1 MTITAAAA
9 LIAALLSTIITAIA
23 VQAHWTPTRKRVVSG
38 VVSLILAAAVAL
50 ASDQLG
56 EWVPRD
62 WVAWAAK
69 WLIIA
74 GGVAAWA
81 QGMYAQFKG
90 ILSKLEDATTIPPAD
105 SPAEIPAD
113 AAEYPAEDG
122 DEPDAYTP
130 EHADEDEPIAA
141 DTDGS

>member
-9 LIAALLSTIITAIA
+9 LVAALLSTIITAIA
-23 VQAHWTPTRKRVVSG
+23 VQAHWTPTQKRVASG
-38 VVSLILAAAVAL
+38 VVSLLLAGMVAL

-81 QGMYAQFKG
+81 QGLYAQFKG
-90 ILSKLEDATTIPPAD
+90 ILSKLEDATTIGGVPDVP
-105 SPAEIPAD
+105 PAEIPAAD
-113 AAEYPAEDG
+113 ETPDELPAEDG
-122 DEPDAYTP
+122 AEPVADDYTP
-130 EHADEDEPIAA
+130 EHAEDA
-141 DTDGS
+141 DA